1 MADYT
6 ERLAAVNATLR
17 EKGRR
22 PTDLLRAAGM
32 MEAGEYVWGLRVL
45 RDGGRGE
52 PTLRRLERA
61 LVKLCRLEKA
71 LVKL

>member
-17 EKGRR
+17 EKGKR
-22 PTDLLRAAGM
+22 PTDLLRAAKM
-32 MEAGEYVWGLRVL
+32 TEPSKYVWGLRVL

-52 PTLRRLERA
+52 PTLRI
-61 LVKLCRLEKA
+61 LEKA